1 MHWQR
6 DSPEFSGRF
15 RCFLIHCSGA
25 PCFHSWIQVPSAIF
39 WQVPKNSFFGV
50 LKPRDF
56 RGLLLI
62 FSAMQLMSC

>member
-1 MHWQR
+1 MDLINLNRVKKQVER
-6 DSPEFSGRF
+6 LQ
-15 RCFLIHCSGA
+15 CF
-25 PCFHSWIQVPSAIF
+25 SWIQVPSAIF